1 MLQKKILTAA
11 SAAQALIET
20 AHKKITSAS
29 VDMVL
34 NRKQDTKNCLGKK
47 VNNWHAKRETCSKH
61 EKGWRLIDSKRV
73 EKYKLIGRDT
83 LKCKCFAL
91 LFCFFILVDMG
102 N

>member
-47 VNNWHAKRETCSKH
+47 VNN
-61 EKGWRLIDSKRV
+61 
-73 EKYKLIGRDT
+73 
-83 LKCKCFAL
+83 
-91 LFCFFILVDMG
+91 
-102 N
+102 

>member
-1 MLQKKILTAA
+1 MKPTKNYEPCYKIKILTAA

-47 VNNWHAKRETCSKH
+47 SQ
-61 EKGWRLIDSKRV
+61 
-73 EKYKLIGRDT
+73 
-83 LKCKCFAL
+83 
-91 LFCFFILVDMG
+91 
-102 N
+102 